1 MILVTLFS
9 NFGTDHDMFASGF
22 SLRAWAPAVGH
33 EMDLGSSVRWRGWC
47 LRLDVVPMAMLPEE
61 KADSRQALRCY
72 VNFVQARLGVVAGI
86 SNLSWILL
94 IWFTC
99 GARRLKPWLSVF
111 FHMLRKPTLRFLQHD
126 RRQVAE
132 LEHLLQDDLTVKAD
146 SVLSDTR
153 KGWKLLECGILVR
166 PVVWRDVFALK
177 TWLGLGDWECG
188 SVKPCAFLQLI
199 EARVP
204 VHLVELEQKG
214 IGAAADAFADA
225 HEAGLGGWRLFAGS
239 HLEVGQIRWFSFKV
253 H

>member
-47 LRLDVVPMAMLPEE
+47 LRLDVVPMATLPEE

-99 GARRLKPWLSVF
+99 GARWLKPWLSVF

-132 LEHLLQDDLTVKAD
+132 LEHLLQDELDSEGRFRTVGHPERVGSFWNAGYW
-146 SVLSDTR
+146 SA
-153 KGWKLLECGILVR
+153 LENM
-166 PVVWRDVFALK
+166 A
-177 TWLGLGDWECG
+177 LGLGDWECG

-199 EARVP
+199 EA
-204 VHLVELEQKG
+204 KSA
-214 IGAAADAFADA
+214 GAFGG
-225 HEAGLGGWRLFAGS
+225 AGAEGHRGS
-239 HLEVGQIRWFSFKV
+239 RRCFR
-253 H
+253 